1 MEFSPGQINGV
12 MLETI
17 WMIRNTAGAN
27 FTGLMDGLTKA
38 SGKME
43 SRMDAVRLLL
53 LMGLS
58 SMVSGRMERDSAG

>member
-1 MEFSPGQINGV
+1 MEFSPGQTNAG
-12 MLETI
+12 MSETI

-27 FTGLMDGLTKA
+27 FTGLMVDLTKA
-38 SGKME
+38 SGKTE
-43 SRMDAVRLLL
+43 SSMDEVLLLL

>member
-1 MEFSPGQINGV
+1 
-12 MLETI
+12 
-17 WMIRNTAGAN
+17 MIRNTAGVN
-27 FTGLMDGLTKA
+27 FTGLMVGLTKA

-43 SRMDAVRLLL
+43 SRMDEVLLLL

>member
-1 MEFSPGQINGV
+1 
-12 MLETI
+12 
-17 WMIRNTAGAN
+17 MIRNTAGAN